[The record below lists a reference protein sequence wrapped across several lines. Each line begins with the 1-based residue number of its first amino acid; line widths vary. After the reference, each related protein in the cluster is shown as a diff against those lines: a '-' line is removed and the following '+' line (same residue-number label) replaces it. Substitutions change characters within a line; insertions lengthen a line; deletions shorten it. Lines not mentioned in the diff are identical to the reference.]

1 MARRV
6 SDIRVERC
14 CDGCPHLIYSAP
26 EGQTGY
32 PGCDPVLL
40 GPHVRCRHFK
50 AYIPA
55 VKEHGRVVRHLAP
68 EACPRRAALS
78 DQCAA

>member
-6 SDIRVERC
+6 SDIRLERS
-14 CDGCPHLIYSAP
+14 CDGCRHLIYAAP

-40 GPHVRCRHFK
+40 GPHVRCGHFK

-55 VKEHGRVVRHLAP
+55 VKEHGRVVRYQVP
-68 EACPRRAALS
+68 EACPRRAALI
-78 DQCAA
+78 DQGAA